1 MIRSINLKPAKER
14 SLLNFHPWVFSGA
27 VSSAVKDIPD
37 GEVVDVMSFDGRF
50 LARGHFHLGSI
61 MVRVL
66 SYRQEPIDGAFF
78 MDRIMAARA
87 ARLSAGLPTAGTTTG
102 YRLIHG
108 EGDGLPGLVIDIY
121 GHAAIIQA
129 HTVGMA
135 KSVYVISEALS
146 QITEL
151 ELTTIYSKNFL
162 GNQKHQGPEFEN
174 KWILGDSPSEIMVE
188 NNFKFYVDWVNGQK
202 TGFFLDQ
209 RENRLLL
216 SRYAS
221 GKKVLNTFCYSG
233 GFSVYAIGAG
243 ATQVDSID
251 SSAKAIEWANK
262 NVELNFQQ
270 DAPHHSYESDV
281 FDFLKTKGGDYDIIV
296 LDPPAFAKRLNAV
309 NQAVVGYRNLNFEAI
324 SRIRPG
330 GILFTFSCS
339 QAVDTALF
347 RKTIFSAAAKTRRK
361 VRILHQLTQGPD
373 HPVSIYHPEG
383 EYLKGLVLEIE

>member
-1 MIRSINLKPAKER
+1 M
-14 SLLNFHPWVFSGA
+14 LNFHPWVFSGA
-27 VSSAVKDIPD
+27 VGSPVKDISD

-50 LARGHFHLGSI
+50 LARGHYHLGSI

-66 SYRQEPIDGAFF
+66 SYRQEPIDGDFF
-78 MDRIMAARA
+78 MSRIQSARY
-87 ARLSAGLPTAGTTTG
+87 ARIAAGLPSDGTTG

-121 GHAAIIQA
+121 GQAAIIQA
-129 HTVGMA
+129 HTLGMA
-135 KSVYVISEALS
+135 KAVSIISEVLS
-146 QITEL
+146 DISEL
-151 ELTTIYSKNFL
+151 NLTTIYYKNAL
-162 GNQKHQGPEFEN
+162 SNSKHQGVASEN
-174 KWILGDSPSEIMVE
+174 KWLLGTSEADIIVE
-188 NNFKFYVDWVNGQK
+188 NKYKFYVDWVKGQK

-216 SRYAS
+216 SRYVP

-233 GFSVYAIGAG
+233 GFSVYALGSGAV
-243 ATQVDSID
+243 QVDSVD
-251 SSAKAIEWANK
+251 SSAKAIEWTNQ
-262 NVELNFQQ
+262 NVELNFQKEK
-270 DAPHHSYESDV
+270 PHQAYEADV
-281 FDFLKTKGGDYDIIV
+281 FDFLKTRAGDYDVIV
-296 LDPPAFAKRLNAV
+296 LDPPAFAKRLSAV
-309 NQAVVGYRNLNFEAI
+309 NQAVIGYRNLNHEAI
-324 SRIRPG
+324 SSIRPG

-347 RKTIFSAAAKTRRK
+347 RKTIFSAAAKTKRK